1 MNNEAVSLLEH
12 MRNQMRE
19 MVQTGLTPGR
29 IPAVPESPSRSS
41 GEDSGP
47 HKNSPPNVSGF
58 DQSSVRDNR
67 RSRKTKL
74 PQGATGRS
82 TPQGGSQPELGNE
95 PFSTDNINGPAG
107 FSAVPA
113 TAPAIQQDPRDTE
126 SIKLLSEPSWIH
138 KIRIHHPNHVGKKG
152 S

>member
-29 IPAVPESPSRSS
+29 IPAVPESPSRS
-41 GEDSGP
+41 P

-67 RSRKTKL
+67 RSRKTKVL
-74 PQGATGRS
+74 NDNASFVSRS

-113 TAPAIQQDPRDTE
+113 TAPAIQRDPRDT
-126 SIKLLSEPSWIH
+126 
-138 KIRIHHPNHVGKKG
+138 
-152 S
+152 